1 MQPLGTLKKNAA
13 VLVALAL
20 WIPVVGFGIRTLWQY
35 AGTPGRAATPPA
47 VWPVHTLT
55 RPAPGRASLIIF
67 VHPQCPCSRATMG
80 ELAWVMARCRE
91 KVGVSVWFY
100 APAQEPGNWSRTEL
114 WRSAAAIPGV
124 RVFEDRDGSEARRFG
139 ASTSG
144 QALLYDS
151 GGHLV
156 FNGGITA
163 LRGHS
168 GDNYGRDAIVS
179 LVYGKTPIRQTTPVF
194 GCSLY
199 REE

>member
-1 MQPLGTLKKNAA
+1 MQSLGTLKKNAA
-13 VLVALAL
+13 VLVAVAL

-35 AGTPGRAATPPA
+35 ADTPGRVETPPT
-47 VWPVHTLT
+47 VWPADTVA
-55 RPAPGRASLIIF
+55 RPAPGRATLVIF
-67 VHPQCPCSRATMG
+67 AHPQCPCSRATIG
-80 ELAWVMARCRE
+80 ELAWVMARCRD
-91 KVGVSVWFY
+91 KVDVSVWFY
-100 APAQEPGNWSRTEL
+100 APSQEPANWPKTEL

-124 RVFEDRDGSEARRFG
+124 HVFADSDGRKARRFG

-151 GGHLV
+151 GGRLV

-179 LVYGKTPIRQTTPVF
+179 LVHGEAPARRSTPVF
-194 GCSLY
+194 GCSLS

>member
-1 MQPLGTLKKNAA
+1 MQSLGTLKKNAA
-13 VLVALAL
+13 VLAAVAL
-20 WIPVVGFGIRTLWQY
+20 WIPMVGFGIRTLWQY

-47 VWPVHTLT
+47 VWPAHTLA
-55 RPAPGRASLIIF
+55 RPAPGRAFLIIF
-67 VHPQCPCSRATMG
+67 AHPQCPCSRATIG

-91 KVGVSVWFY
+91 KVEVGVWFY
-100 APAQEPGNWSRTEL
+100 APAQEPGNWWKTEL

-124 RVFEDRDGSEARRFG
+124 RVFEDRDGIEARRFG

-144 QALLYDS
+144 QVLLYDS

-168 GDNYGRDAIVS
+168 GDNDGRNAIVS
-179 LVYGKTPIRQTTPVF
+179 LVHGEIPMRQATPVF
-194 GCSLY
+194 GCSLS